1 MSAFLLVVGFLGL
14 IVSLVLLVFGLIKR
28 NGKVKRNLILIVVC
42 FIMWGVGAE
51 TDTSTETAEPA
62 TTDVKQEEPAKK
74 EKSVEEKAKEE
85 AEAEAEAEAKAEEEA
100 KAKAEEEAR
109 KKAEEE
115 AAAKAAAEAAKPK
128 LTLSQE
134 NALRAAK
141 SYLDYTAFSRQ
152 GLIKQLEYEG
162 YSNQD
167 ATFAVDNITV
177 DWNEQAV
184 LSGKNYLDYT
194 AFSRSGLI
202 DQLVYEGF
210 STEQAT
216 YAVDQ
221 IGL

>member
-1 MSAFLLVVGFLGL
+1 MSAFFLVVGFLGL

-85 AEAEAEAEAKAEEEA
+85 AEAKAEEEA

-115 AAAKAAAEAAKPK
+115 AAAKAAAEAAAAEAAKPK